1 MKKNR
6 KHNHLK
12 VQLTM
17 SPRHTIGA
25 PSSTRKPIDILKKQK
40 QTKTKKTLLRKALVQ
55 YLLML
60 VCKLHVGQIQ
70 KSG

>member
-1 MKKNR
+1 
-6 KHNHLK
+6 
-12 VQLTM
+12 M

-25 PSSTRKPIDILKKQK
+25 PSSTRNPIDILKKKK
-40 QTKTKKTLLRKALVQ
+40 QTKTKKTLLRKAFLQ

>member
-1 MKKNR
+1 
-6 KHNHLK
+6 
-12 VQLTM
+12 M

-25 PSSTRKPIDILKKQK
+25 PSSTRKPIDILKKKK
-40 QTKTKKTLLRKALVQ
+40 QTKTKKTLLRKAFVQ

-60 VCKLHVGQIQ
+60 ICKLHMGQIQ